1 MFGASGWLYIG
12 RLDLNRAFGRTLREV
27 RLAKG
32 LTHEA
37 LAERAGLHPTFIS
50 LLERGGRM
58 PSLNTVFLIA
68 RALEEAPSA
77 LVAKLEE
84 LKAVPHT

>member
-1 MFGASGWLYIG
+1 MFEIRPDTYDG
-12 RLDLNRAFGRTLREV
+12 RLELNEAFGKTLRKV
-27 RLAKG
+27 RQEKG

-58 PSLNTVFLIA
+58 PSLNTVFLLGK
-68 RALEEAPSA
+68 ALGESPSS
-77 LVAKLEE
+77 LVAKVE
-84 LKAVPHT
+84 KHGPTPQR

>member
-1 MFGASGWLYIG
+1 VFGNWPRAYSDF
-12 RLDLNRAFGRTLREV
+12 LDLNRAFGKSLREV

-58 PSLNTVFLIA
+58 PSLNTVFLLA
-68 RALEEAPSA
+68 RALGESPSA
-77 LVAKLEE
+77 FVAKLEK
-84 LKAVPHT
+84 LKATPQV

>member
-1 MFGASGWLYIG
+1 ME
-12 RLDLNRAFGRTLREV
+12 LNQAFGQVLRSI
-27 RLAKG
+27 RLEKS

-68 RALEEAPSA
+68 KALGMKSSELIEH
-77 LVAKLEE
+77 VEKL
-84 LKAVPHT
+84 KPRPHA